1 MDFRVDLVTNLI
13 SEKRDPIEFRN
24 IMAKRASELVL
35 KRPENLIVTE
45 KTFDTDAGMIATRI
59 YRSKNAPNIS
69 PLLIYM
75 HGGGWII
82 GDLNSH
88 DAVCVDLALDC
99 DITVIAIAYSLAP
112 ENPYPIALNECSWI
126 YKEIYANAETY
137 LIDRNKI
144 AVGGDS
150 AGGNLA
156 LASVYKKS

>member
-1 MDFRVDLVTNLI
+1 MV
-13 SEKRDPIEFRN
+13 
-24 IMAKRASELVL
+24 
-35 KRPENLIVTE
+35 
-45 KTFDTDAGMIATRI
+45 ATRI
-59 YRSKNAPNIS
+59 YRSKNSPNKS

-112 ENPYPIALNECSWI
+112 ENPYPVALNECSWI

-137 LIDRNKI
+137 SIDRNKI

-156 LASVYKKS
+156 LALCLKMRNESFYALAHSY